1 MYIVDFMGSKFELE
15 LDATARQV
23 IQDLLLAVR
32 IEGGIGIVL
41 PCGTSFKLE
50 GHDWE
55 EKEEDDIQRNIE
67 ARNPP
72 KHNLPWSAK
81 EYAELSERFRSDHS
95 TTIYS
100 LAKEFGR
107 TPTGIQYQLQRMG
120 LLDTYGKVF
129 DHNRRVR
136 EPGKKQI
143 VSRLA
148 K

>member
-1 MYIVDFMGSKFELE
+1 MYIVDFMGVKFELE
-15 LDATARQV
+15 MDETARQV

-50 GHDWE
+50 AHDWE

-67 ARNPP
+67 AGNPA
-72 KHNLPWSAK
+72 KHNLTWSAK
-81 EYAELSERFRSDHS
+81 EYAELSERFRTDRS
-95 TTIYS
+95 TTVYS

-107 TPTGIQYQLQRMG
+107 TPASIRCQLQRMG
-120 LLDTYGKVF
+120 LLDQYGEVF
-129 DHNRRVR
+129 DYNRRVR
-136 EPGKKQI
+136 EPVKKYI